1 MPSSI
6 YRSINRLNPSNH
18 HPLPVLV
25 LPIWNITRQEDPDQ
39 DQRTTHG
46 TTAMTRDQRV
56 GVLLPKI
63 VVGGDHLPPTIV
75 VGDLIRPRINVAG
88 DHQARV
94 IIIVQLYDND
104 VYYTLMNLVSHV
116 HSLINQQFGNRLLP
130 RRRRQ
135 APVAVRIRGNQD
147 QGMTDGMV
155 KYGAVKIRSISMT
168 SGVVHLPR
176 IDGSLA
182 LRIAVP
188 GRPRLPQARAGIM
201 TVGVVMYHR
210 ALTMPQ

>member
-1 MPSSI
+1 
-6 YRSINRLNPSNH
+6 
-18 HPLPVLV
+18 
-25 LPIWNITRQEDPDQ
+25 
-39 DQRTTHG
+39 
-46 TTAMTRDQRV
+46 MTRDQRV

-63 VVGGDHLPPTIV
+63 VVGGDHLLPTIV
-75 VGDLIRPRINVAG
+75 AGDLIRPRINVAG
-88 DHQARV
+88 DHQARG
-94 IIIVQLYDND
+94 ISIVQLYDND

-130 RRRRQ
+130 LRRR
-135 APVAVRIRGNQD
+135 APVAVRIRGNQDQD

-168 SGVVHLPR
+168 SGVVRLPR

-182 LRIAVP
+182 LRIAAP

-201 TVGVVMYHR
+201 MVGVVMNHR